1 MNDLMGRSRILVLAS
16 HSVDLIKSIC
26 NKAVL
31 MQEGQIM
38 ATGSTDEILPG
49 STDETLDEYYKNI
62 HHS

>member
-16 HSVDLIKSIC
+16 HSVDLVKSIC

-38 ATGSTDEILPG
+38 ATGSTDEIL
-49 STDETLDEYYKNI
+49 DEYYKNI